1 MCGEKPAFSPICA
14 GRSHEKQDQEIILP
28 TKLKPARLERENK
41 TIQVMIRM
49 YCRAHHQTGELCG
62 ECRELADYAE
72 LRITK
77 CRYGAGKPTC
87 VNCPTHCYK
96 PAKRERVRVVMR
108 YAGPRMLLSHPF
120 LAIMHLL
127 DGRRSAALE

>member
-1 MCGEKPAFSPICA
+1 MLI
-14 GRSHEKQDQEIILP
+14 QEIYKLLK
-28 TKLKPARLERENK
+28 TKLQQSRLVRETK
-41 TIQVMIRM
+41 TIRVMIHM
-49 YCRAHHQTGELCG
+49 YCRAHHKTAGELCD

-72 LRITK
+72 LRIQK

-96 PAKRERVRVVMR
+96 PAKRDQVRAVMR

-127 DGRRSAALE
+127 DGRRTAALE